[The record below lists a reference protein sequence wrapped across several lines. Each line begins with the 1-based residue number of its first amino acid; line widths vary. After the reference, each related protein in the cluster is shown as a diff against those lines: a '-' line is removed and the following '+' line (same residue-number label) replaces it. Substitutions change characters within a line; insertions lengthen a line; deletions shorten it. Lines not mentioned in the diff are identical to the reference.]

1 MILPLR
7 HEVWLNLLQRI
18 GPHTHGLWRRWHR
31 QAHSNK
37 SCHFCWN
44 LEQLNGICNKYK
56 TTKSLL
62 SNFIKMHVIIEEWLH
77 PFDKIHILRMTD
89 PPKYM
94 IKSWWLKQLTIIT
107 QLENSAT
114 KVLHIS
120 QPTVWRYY
128 EESHK
133 SRKLAFWLAN
143 EARVFSVELNVR
155 EVILHDVCRC
165 EQVYLWKQKCS
176 FIFCTNVRK
185 WTSSQFWTEVWLL
198 RKTEKTA
205 HAMKYK
211 KLPAETRNWENV
223 GIDRRSWKKKKHTV
237 PEAIR
242 SIVLLTPKLKWSP
255 LKIVWFLK
263 TRKKVRPEC

>member
-120 QPTVWRYY
+120 QPCEDTMKNRISQENSHSDWLTKRGYLAWNWMWEKWYCMTCVDVSKFIYGNKNVALY
-128 EESHK
+128 SAQMSESEPLHNFELK
-133 SRKLAFWLAN
+133 FGFLERLKKLLTLWSTRN
-143 EARVFSVELNVR
+143 
-155 EVILHDVCRC
+155 CR
-165 EQVYLWKQKCS
+165 QKQ
-176 FIFCTNVRK
+176 
-185 WTSSQFWTEVWLL
+185 E
-198 RKTEKTA
+198 TEKMLESTGE
-205 HAMKYK
+205 
-211 KLPAETRNWENV
+211 AE
-223 GIDRRSWKKKKHTV
+223 KKKTYSS
-237 PEAIR
+237 R
-242 SIVLLTPKLKWSP
+242 SHS
-255 LKIVWFLK
+255 
-263 TRKKVRPEC
+263 